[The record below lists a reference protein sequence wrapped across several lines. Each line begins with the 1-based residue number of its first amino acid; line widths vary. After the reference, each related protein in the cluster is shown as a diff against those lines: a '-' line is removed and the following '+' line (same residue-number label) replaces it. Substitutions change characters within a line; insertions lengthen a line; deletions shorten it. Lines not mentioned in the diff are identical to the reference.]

1 MTEPNYKASDLPFP
15 PHWINEYLYKQLS
28 KYEGIN
34 MSEGAGI
41 NGVVPIFAVTPTNT
55 EEIYK
60 NLTQSIPVEQPLLI
74 QYDRLIRF
82 RTNSFYPRK
91 REQLLYYLYST
102 DLATV
107 NYANILISQL
117 LDREDASAQDLNN
130 YDSSLSLTRNVF
142 FHATRVYQADETRD
156 VIELASA
163 RTVFINKLIIE
174 YDYHA
179 NWGELVADP
188 NKPGT
193 LKRDDTQN
201 DFK

>member
-1 MTEPNYKASDLPFP
+1 MKEYMASDLPFP
-15 PHWINEYLYKQLS
+15 PHWINEYLYKELS

-107 NYANILISQL
+107 NYANILISQI

-130 YDSSLSLTRNVF
+130 YQSDLSLTRNVF

-174 YDYHA
+174 YDYHT
-179 NWGELVADP
+179 NWVAARRNPITKEILNPGEEQE
-188 NKPGT
+188 
-193 LKRDDTQN
+193 R
-201 DFK
+201 FK

>member
-1 MTEPNYKASDLPFP
+1 MTDTVFRASDLPFP

-34 MSEGAGI
+34 MSEGQSGS
-41 NGVVPIFAVTPTNT
+41 GQMVPIFAVTPTNT
-55 EEIYK
+55 EEVYK
-60 NLTQSIPVEQPLLI
+60 NLLQSFPVEQPLLI

-82 RTNSFYPRK
+82 RPNSFYPRK

-117 LDREDASAQDLNN
+117 LDREDAAAQDLNTFIR
-130 YDSSLSLTRNVF
+130 DESTLDLAHNVF
-142 FHATRVYQADETRD
+142 FHSMRVYQADETRD

-174 YDYHA
+174 YDYHPT
-179 NWGELVADP
+179 WGKDKNGNPIDQE
-188 NKPGT
+188 N
-193 LKRDDTQN
+193 
-201 DFK
+201 FK

>member
-1 MTEPNYKASDLPFP
+1 MTKPYKAADLPFP
-15 PHWINEYLYKQLS
+15 PHWINEYLYSQLS

-34 MSEGAGI
+34 MSQGAGI

-60 NLTQSIPVEQPLLI
+60 NLLQSLPVEQPLLI
-74 QYDRLIRF
+74 QYDRLMRF
-82 RTNSFYPRK
+82 KPDPFYPRK
-91 REQLLYYLYST
+91 KEQLLYYLYSS

-117 LDREDASAQDLNN
+117 LDRQDASAQDVNNFIRDESTLNF
-130 YDSSLSLTRNVF
+130 RKNVF
-142 FHATRVYQADETRD
+142 FHSIKVYQADETRD

-179 NWGELVADP
+179 LWGEYQGE
-188 NKPGT
+188 NKPRT
-193 LKRDDTQN
+193 SDQDH
-201 DFK
+201 FK

>member
-1 MTEPNYKASDLPFP
+1 MTDTVFRASDLPFA

-60 NLTQSIPVEQPLLI
+60 NLTQSVPVEQPLLI

-82 RTNSFYPRK
+82 RPNSFYPRK

-117 LDREDASAQDLNN
+117 LDREDAAAQDLNGFIR
-130 YDSSLSLTRNVF
+130 DESTLSFPKNVF
-142 FHATRVYQADETRD
+142 FHSTRVFQADETRD

-179 NWGELVADP
+179 NWGVSG
-188 NKPGT
+188 N
-193 LKRDDTQN
+193 TQN
-201 DFK
+201 QFT

>member
-1 MTEPNYKASDLPFP
+1 MTQPNYKASDLPFP

-82 RTNSFYPRK
+82 RPNSFYPRK

-188 NKPGT
+188 NNPGKA
-193 LKRDDTQN
+193 KRDDTQN